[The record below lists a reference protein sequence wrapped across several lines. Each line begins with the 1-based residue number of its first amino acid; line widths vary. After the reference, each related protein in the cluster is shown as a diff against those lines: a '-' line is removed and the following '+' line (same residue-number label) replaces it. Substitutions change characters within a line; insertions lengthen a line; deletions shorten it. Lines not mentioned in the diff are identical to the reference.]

1 LQVVGG
7 RVGTIRELSLLWTQL
22 VILK

>member
-7 RVGTIRELSLLWTQL
+7 RVGTIRELSLLWTEL